1 MGNFGNSELCQYD
14 DLSVKWDQHQVTFR
28 VSLFNSH
35 TILKKC
41 VSKILYLEFQDS
53 CFIGQKYSIKTIIS
67 SGINATDCAIL

>member
-1 MGNFGNSELCQYD
+1 MCNFSNSELYQYYD
-14 DLSVKWDQHQVTFR
+14 SSFKWDQHQVTFR

-35 TILKKC
+35 TTLKKC

-53 CFIGQKYSIKTIIS
+53 CFSGKEYGIKTIIS